1 MLFLLHHGVGHA
13 RLLSD
18 FLLSHALDLWVRQFV
33 VNFFARRVVHVLHMP
48 AEVAALSECLVA
60 LGALERSH
68 PGVLSEVVPQIA
80 ALLEDTVTAFVLTL
94 EEQFDA
100 LCLRIT
106 HLNRFVPR
114 VRDPGEGFHVAL
126 LLPV

>member
-1 MLFLLHHGVGHA
+1 MLFLLHHGIDHA
-13 RLLSD
+13 RLLGD
-18 FLLSHALDLWVRQFV
+18 FLLSHALDLRVRQFV
-33 VNFFARRVVHVLHMP
+33 VNFFARSIVHVLHM
-48 AEVAALSECLVA
+48 AAKVAALSERLVA
-60 LGALERSH
+60 LGALERPH
-68 PGVLSEVVPQIA
+68 PGMLPEVVPQIA

-114 VRDPGEGFHVAL
+114 VRDTGEGFHVAL